1 MMKLYIHKTTCISPQ
16 QTFGDNIDIET
27 LRPSV
32 ENKLYAIEPAYPQ
45 FKGNALRRMSKS
57 TRIGSG
63 AALPLLA
70 DAVQPDG
77 IIIGTQVSGM
87 EENGK
92 FLNQIIEYNEDMLT
106 PGSFVQGTPN
116 TISSQIAFI
125 SNNKNY
131 NLTHVH
137 RGLAFENAVIDAV
150 MLLNENPDSCYLL
163 GGVDEISFNNYTLDT
178 LAGWFKKEDCL
189 NSDMY
194 SSTTDGSLSG
204 EGAAMFMVSG
214 NKQNAMAQLKAITT
228 IHSADV
234 EVIKIRIKK
243 FVEENLAEGE
253 KPDLLLTG
261 ENGDKRSLP
270 FYTSCDSLF
279 DKYTTIARFKHM
291 CGEYPTASSFAL
303 WLACNFVSGALI
315 MPQHMIKRNGEASSF
330 KNILIYNTHKVGQH
344 SCMLVSVPA

>member
-1 MMKLYIHKTTCISPQ
+1 MMSFYIHKTTCISPQ
-16 QTFGDNIDIET
+16 QTFGDNIDIAT
-27 LRPSV
+27 LHPSV
-32 ENKLYAIEPAYPQ
+32 DNKLYAIEPAYPQ

-57 TRIGSG
+57 TRIGAG

-70 DAVQPDG
+70 GAPQPDG

-116 TISSQIAFI
+116 TISSQIALI

-137 RGLAFENAVIDAV
+137 RGLAFENAVIDVA
-150 MLLNENPDSCYLL
+150 MLLNENPQSNYLL

-194 SSTTDGSLSG
+194 NSVTDGSLSG
-204 EGAAMFMVSG
+204 EGAAMFMVG
-214 NKQNAMAQLKAITT
+214 DDKQNAIAQLKAITT

-234 EVIKIRIKK
+234 VLIRTRIKK
-243 FVEENLAEGE
+243 FLEQNLADGE
-253 KPDLLLTG
+253 KADLLLTG

-270 FYTSCDSLF
+270 FYTSFDSLF
-279 DKYTTIARFKHM
+279 DNYTTIARFKHM

-303 WLACNFVSGALI
+303 WLACNVVSGAVNV
-315 MPQHMIKRNGEASSF
+315 PQHMVKQQGTATTF

-344 SCMLVSVPA
+344 SCMLVTVPA